1 MFREYLIHKPWHKD
15 PIFEATSIDFQGR
28 TVGFQGSIGKVVVF
42 LWSCWG
48 NMPFCST
55 FQVLYIAF
63 KDVHIQHHKWF
74 GFCSTARNESLPQ
87 LRDLFVFKGP
97 DDGCLPLIVGPPY
110 KMGRQK
116 TSYKKAETTPL
127 MSGWNNNA
135 GKPHLYFV
143 HLQELKLHLQPVGFP
158 LMSFLTNLVLFCQW
172 ADKVWSATTE
182 VYWKIGFYVH
192 WGVSLNGGTP
202 KMDGENNGKPYSN
215 GWFGGTI
222 ILGNLHWSI
231 VNRRLLLYCT
241 SIRGH

>member
-97 DDGCLPLIVGPPY
+97 DDGCLPLIPRSTLPDGPP
-110 KMGRQK
+110 K
-116 TSYKKAETTPL
+116 TSYKL
-127 MSGWNNNA
+127 GWNNQTDVGVKLITP
-135 GKPHLYFV
+135 GKPNLYFD
-143 HLQELKLHLQPVGFP
+143 HLQELKNSIYNQYRSPTYE
-158 LMSFLTNLVLFCQW
+158 FL
-172 ADKVWSATTE
+172 
-182 VYWKIGFYVH
+182 
-192 WGVSLNGGTP
+192 
-202 KMDGENNGKPYSN
+202 
-215 GWFGGTI
+215 
-222 ILGNLHWSI
+222 
-231 VNRRLLLYCT
+231 
-241 SIRGH
+241 

>member
-15 PIFEATSIDFQGR
+15 RIFEATSIDFQGR

-110 KMGRQK
+110 KMGPQK
-116 TSYKKAETTPL
+116 PVTTRLKQLHWCRGEIIMQGNPFIFRPFTGVKTPFTTSTSPTYEFLKKP
-127 MSGWNNNA
+127 
-135 GKPHLYFV
+135 
-143 HLQELKLHLQPVGFP
+143 
-158 LMSFLTNLVLFCQW
+158 VLFCHGLIEFGQLHVR
-172 ADKVWSATTE
+172 KCTE
-182 VYWKIGFYVH
+182 YTGRYP
-192 WGVSLNGGTP
+192 L
-202 KMDGENNGKPYSN
+202 
-215 GWFGGTI
+215 
-222 ILGNLHWSI
+222 
-231 VNRRLLLYCT
+231 VN
-241 SIRGH
+241 